1 MPIKRLAGPTLAVP
15 LIDTEQVVYELELSA
30 APSPAWRTA
39 FLRPPP
45 ALVTARF
52 TPDTGR
58 VGLHGDRIVF
68 RTDLDSLALWLRR
81 LDQWIAHANAVVK
94 E

>member
-1 MPIKRLAGPTLAVP
+1 MAVP
-15 LIDTEQVVYELELSA
+15 LTDSDQVMYELELSA
-30 APSPAWRTA
+30 SPSPAWRTA

-52 TPDTGR
+52 TPDAGR
-58 VGLHGDRIVF
+58 VGLHGDRVVF

-81 LDQWIAHANAVVK
+81 LDHWIDYANSAVK